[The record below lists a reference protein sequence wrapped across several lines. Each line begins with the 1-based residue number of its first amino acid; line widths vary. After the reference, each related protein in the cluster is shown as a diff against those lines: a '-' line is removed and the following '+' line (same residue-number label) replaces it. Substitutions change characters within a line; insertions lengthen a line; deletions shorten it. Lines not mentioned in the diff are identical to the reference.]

1 MDPGVKSSN
10 KTALRWLFKRVGV
23 ATTWILLSVGLG
35 LIGGVLL
42 IFQARFIARII
53 HGAFMENRAI
63 DALVPFFVVLV
74 GILERWHCLVG

>member
-10 KTALRWLFKRVGV
+10 KTALRWLFERVGA

-42 IFQARFIARII
+42 IF
-53 HGAFMENRAI
+53 
-63 DALVPFFVVLV
+63 
-74 GILERWHCLVG
+74 